1 MFVWRHRQYQFIEI
15 SMLQDENLYKIN
27 GLFFIWNNYVQMDIY
42 ATLSLL
48 APTNTRLI
56 RVHSRVMIVYDNK
69 VDQIQLDCSSRLDS
83 LK

>member
-1 MFVWRHRQYQFIEI
+1 M
-15 SMLQDENLYKIN
+15 N
-27 GLFFIWNNYVQMDIY
+27 IY

-83 LK
+83 LKQDYEFLRQEKLVITNLTMSEAPTS